1 VGQSRMVCPPAQP
14 PPPHPGRKPW
24 FLTGYLE
31 DGLASPATQ
40 RGFFLSEAGKP
51 ELGDVHE
58 HYVWRFLRAQKID
71 LAGSN
76 PGSNPT
82 SQAY

>member
-1 VGQSRMVCPPAQP
+1 
-14 PPPHPGRKPW
+14 
-24 FLTGYLE
+24 LE

-40 RGFFLSEAGKP
+40 RGFFLSEAGEA